1 MRKQYGTSLI
11 ELMIASTIG
20 LFLILGLGTVFYSMR
35 QTSIARQGL
44 STLQNNERLAMT
56 FLTTSIRGAGF
67 YTFSINPGVII
78 SPSTQFPAVPSSFT
92 QGQSIFG
99 TTNGGTADTLSVRF
113 VTPPLGA
120 PGTLIQGCSA
130 GLIASTPYTDTY
142 SIQPSLP
149 GVPVTNDLVCTENG
163 VAYHLIAGIQGMS
176 VLYGIDTSPTHIG
189 SVTEYVPA
197 SGVTNWANVKT
208 VSITLLFSNPLSGTP
223 NQPQTVSF
231 SMTAPYMNGL

>member
-1 MRKQYGTSLI
+1 MKTQHGASLI

-20 LFLILGLGTVFYSMR
+20 LFLILGLGTIFYSMR

-56 FLTTSIRGAGF
+56 FLTTSIRGAGY
-67 YTFSINPGVII
+67 YTFSTAPGVIV
-78 SPSTQFPAVPSSFT
+78 SPGIQFPAVPGSFT

-99 TTNGGTADTLSVRF
+99 TSSGGTTDTLSVRF
-113 VTPPLGA
+113 VTPQQGA
-120 PGTLIQGCSA
+120 PGSVIQGCSA
-130 GLIASTPYTDTY
+130 GLAANTPYTDTY

-163 VAYHLIAGIQGMS
+163 VINHLIAGVQGMT
-176 VLYGIDTSPTHIG
+176 VLYGIDTSPNRSG
-189 SVTEYVPA
+189 SVTEYVTA
-197 SGVTNWANVKT
+197 SGVTNWVNVKT
-208 VSITLLFSNPLSGTP
+208 VSVTLLFANPLIGP
-223 NQPQTVSF
+223 ANQPQTVSF